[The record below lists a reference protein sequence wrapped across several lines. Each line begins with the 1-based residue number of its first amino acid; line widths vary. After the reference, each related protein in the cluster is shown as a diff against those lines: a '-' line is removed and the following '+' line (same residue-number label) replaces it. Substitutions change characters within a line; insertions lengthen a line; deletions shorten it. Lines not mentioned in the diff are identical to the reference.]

1 MKKTVSLKLNKEFR
15 RLYYKGGSFV
25 SKEMVLYVL
34 PNGIQQN
41 RLGLTV
47 SKKIG
52 TAVVRNRVRRRLKE
66 SYRLLEDKLPTGYD
80 LCFVARNRA
89 TEEEFQKIQSSMT
102 FLLKKSGLL
111 K

>member
-15 RLYYKGGSFV
+15 RLYYKGGSYV
-25 SKEMVLYVL
+25 AKEMVLYVL
-34 PNGIQQN
+34 PNGMQQN

-52 TAVVRNRVRRRLKE
+52 TAVTRNRVRRKLKE
-66 SYRLLEDKLPTGYD
+66 SYRLLESGLQMGYD

-89 TEEEFQKIQSSMT
+89 TEEEFREIQSSMT

-111 K
+111 R